1 MPESFVSRFR
11 RWSRPTGMHLLIAG
25 LIGVLGFAMTTQFG
39 QDDATDYTSVRGVEL
54 VELLKSIDAANERL
68 GTQIDDLTQ
77 TRDELLSSTRRSEDA
92 EEQARKRSEQLA
104 ILAGSAGATGPG
116 VAVTIDD
123 PDEAVS
129 ANQLLDAVQE
139 LRDAGA
145 EAIAINGTA
154 RVVAQTYFLDDE
166 RAVVVGGRE
175 VQAALRH
182 RGDRRSG
189 HHVGGGALPR
199 RADRPCL
206 ERGRKGHR
214 GRARQGHHHGAG
226 RRQGPRVRSS
236 HILTGIRSVLTRKE
250 HVVIPEDLYYSE
262 EHEWVRLDDDVAII
276 GITDYA
282 QEQLG
287 DIVYV
292 DLPQVGEKV
301 ESGTVI
307 GELEST
313 KSVSDV
319 FSPLSGE
326 VMARNETLDGG
337 AEVINS
343 DPYGEG
349 WLIKVRTPD
358 ADEVESLLSPE
369 AYGALV
375 SE

>member
-1 MPESFVSRFR
+1 M
-11 RWSRPTGMHLLIAG
+11 
-25 LIGVLGFAMTTQFG
+25 
-39 QDDATDYTSVRGVEL
+39 
-54 VELLKSIDAANERL
+54 
-68 GTQIDDLTQ
+68 
-77 TRDELLSSTRRSEDA
+77 
-92 EEQARKRSEQLA
+92 
-104 ILAGSAGATGPG
+104 
-116 VAVTIDD
+116 
-123 PDEAVS
+123 
-129 ANQLLDAVQE
+129 
-139 LRDAGA
+139 
-145 EAIAINGTA
+145 
-154 RVVAQTYFLDDE
+154 
-166 RAVVVGGRE
+166 
-175 VQAALRH
+175 
-182 RGDRRSG
+182 
-189 HHVGGGALPR
+189 
-199 RADRPCL
+199 
-206 ERGRKGHR
+206 
-214 GRARQGHHHGAG
+214 
-226 RRQGPRVRSS
+226 
-236 HILTGIRSVLTRKE
+236 
-250 HVVIPEDLYYSE
+250 IPEDLYYSE
-262 EHEWVRLDDDVAII
+262 EHEWVRLEDDVAII

-369 AYGALV
+369 AYGALI